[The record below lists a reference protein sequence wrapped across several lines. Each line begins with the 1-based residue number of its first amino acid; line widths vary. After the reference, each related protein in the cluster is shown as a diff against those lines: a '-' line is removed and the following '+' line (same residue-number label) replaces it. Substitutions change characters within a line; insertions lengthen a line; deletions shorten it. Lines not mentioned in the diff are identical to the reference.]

1 MDTSRIDITLN
12 DEDTVVVFSR
22 NKLGGGGYFKVLS
35 WLRPI
40 ETGYSTK
47 IERFQFLSGSLYLNT

>member
-1 MDTSRIDITLN
+1 MDTSRTDITLN

-35 WLRPI
+35 WLRLI

-47 IERFQFLSGSLYLNT
+47 IERANSYQGAYI